1 MKGMK
6 LLRAMSALDDK
17 DIQDAWEQPVT
28 ALPESASAAKNE
40 AGAEHPV
47 LFRIMEIGALAACA
61 ALAVGTVFWLKGMDE
76 KPVTADSHAAAEF
89 EPATTAP
96 PDEEPTGYAA
106 SLYSEA
112 QDGKPAVTDATAVT
126 DVTDSDAHL
135 TIQPTEPGT
144 TATQTLLWRYT
155 VTKTTTTAE
164 PEEKTTADP
173 QEGKSKDTKPNQ
185 EQPAETTVTVTQPL
199 GQIIPYNEAID
210 IEYPSYEIEMRIP
223 ELREWFDTGK
233 GSNFRQ
239 YRAGDKNALE
249 CVQPYL
255 DGGQDVLALFLRANE
270 LGHTFTVSGNH
281 TLTVQAKNSNN
292 YLTVP
297 VVEWYPGIAEQAT
310 ALHVLILTTRPG
322 DLPDIQ
328 SAWEERN
335 PQIKRTKSITE
346 QRSLTQQI
354 LTNKLGK
361 TSPADIRTAYDPLE
375 IIPQLRYFCGVN
387 DVTFLYELDG
397 KYPVGYLTQQGNAAP
412 YCIYQLKDGGSMV
425 IFFNEQPDSLRNV
438 SYPFIVYDLLQKQ
451 DFDGLKPGMT
461 LKDVLKID
469 KGLKTVLSC
478 NFCTVYANETLHL
491 VEGGFIRIRY
501 NCLDQLLYLD
511 NIDFGQIPVE
521 SVEFIPNG
529 GNVGI
534 VNALGKGGD
543 HFSIKE
549 SDYDVL
555 RRLAKQ

>member
-40 AGAEHPV
+40 AGAEHPL

-106 SLYSEA
+106 ATDSDS

-185 EQPAETTVTVTQPL
+185 EQPAETTVTQPQL
-199 GQIIPYNEAID
+199 QIIPYNEAID
-210 IEYPSYEIEMRIP
+210 IEYPSYEIGMRIP

-270 LGHTFTVSGNH
+270 LGHTFTVGGMRY
-281 TLTVQAKNSNN
+281 LEVDAKKR
-292 YLTVP
+292 LTVP

-310 ALHVLILTTRPG
+310 ALHVLILTTKPG
-322 DLPDIQ
+322 NLPDIQ

-335 PQIKRTKSITE
+335 PQIMRKESITE
-346 QRSLTQQI
+346 QQSLTQQI
-354 LTNKLGK
+354 LTDKLGK

-375 IIPQLRYFCGVN
+375 IIPQLWYFCGMN
-387 DVTFLYELDG
+387 DVTPLYELDG
-397 KYPVGYLTQQGNAAP
+397 KYPVEYLTQQGNAAP
-412 YCIYQLKDGGSMV
+412 YCIYKLKDGGSMV
-425 IFFNEQPDSLRNV
+425 IFFNEQSDSLRNV

-461 LKDVLKID
+461 LEDVLQID
-469 KGLKTVLSC
+469 KGLKTVLSRNC
-478 NFCTVYANETLHL
+478 CTVLAKETLHL

-501 NCLDQLLYLD
+501 KGLEMLYYQD
-511 NIDFGQIPVE
+511 NISWDMMTIE
-521 SVEFIPNG
+521 TVEFIPNG

-534 VNALGKGGD
+534 VNILGKGGD

>member
-40 AGAEHPV
+40 AGAEHPL

-96 PDEEPTGYAA
+96 PDEEPSGYAA
-106 SLYSEA
+106 ATDSDS

-144 TATQTLLWRYT
+144 TATHTLLWRYT

-185 EQPAETTVTVTQPL
+185 EQHAETTVTQPQL
-199 GQIIPYNEAID
+199 QIIPYYEAID
-210 IEYPSYEIEMRIP
+210 IEYPSYDIEMRIP

-270 LGHTFTVSGNH
+270 LGHTFTVGGMRC
-281 TLTVQAKNSNN
+281 LEVDAKKR
-292 YLTVP
+292 LTVP

-310 ALHVLILTTRPG
+310 ALHVLILTTKPG

-335 PQIKRTKSITE
+335 PQIMRKESITE
-346 QRSLTQQI
+346 QQSLTQQI
-354 LTNKLGK
+354 LSNKLGQ

-375 IIPQLRYFCGVN
+375 IIPQLRYFCGVDN
-387 DVTFLYELDG
+387 VTFLYELDG

-412 YCIYQLKDGGSMV
+412 YCIYKLKDGGSMV
-425 IFFNEQPDSLRNV
+425 IFFNEQSDSLRNV

-461 LKDVLKID
+461 LEDVLQID

-478 NFCTVYANETLHL
+478 NLCTVYANETLHL

-501 NCLDQLLYLD
+501 NGGDQLYLD

-521 SVEFIPNG
+521 SVDFIPNG

-534 VNALGKGGD
+534 VNILGKGGD